1 MATQKGNPAKE
12 GEVADAEEE
21 EFFTDSEEE
30 DGELLVGRRDV
41 ASDDE
46 GEAEEGEIQDGHA
59 AAGISHRHSLQGM
72 TKILWMLVSD
82 FQFFDEDDNIPAL
95 PCDGLA
101 QVSSLMLGGICILEQ
116 RVFHRVVRLESI
128 NQTQCL
134 GSKSLAVGADRSH
147 R

>member
-1 MATQKGNPAKE
+1 MATQKDNPAKE

-82 FQFFDEDDNIPAL
+82 FQSFDEDDNIPAL

-101 QVSSLMLGGICILEQ
+101 HGQQPDAWWHMHTGTENFPSSRASWKHQPNLMLGI
-116 RVFHRVVRLESI
+116 
-128 NQTQCL
+128 QCP
-134 GSKSLAVGADRSH
+134 GRWC
-147 R
+147 